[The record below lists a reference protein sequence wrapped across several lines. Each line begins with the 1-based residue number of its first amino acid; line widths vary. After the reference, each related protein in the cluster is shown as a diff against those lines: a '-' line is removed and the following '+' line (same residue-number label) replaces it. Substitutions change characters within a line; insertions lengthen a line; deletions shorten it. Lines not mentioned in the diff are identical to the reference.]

1 MCYFYIG
8 AAFDIIDWR
17 RFDIDGNHID
27 SWMNYEIW
35 RWKEADD
42 YDDDVDTAEDDVLF
56 GVTFIGIVAQD
67 NSTNMVTDELADE
80 NLCLRCNI
88 K

>member
-1 MCYFYIG
+1 
-8 AAFDIIDWR
+8 
-17 RFDIDGNHID
+17 
-27 SWMNYEIW
+27 MNYEIW
-35 RWKEADD
+35 RWKEANDD

>member
-1 MCYFYIG
+1 
-8 AAFDIIDWR
+8 
-17 RFDIDGNHID
+17 
-27 SWMNYEIW
+27 MNYEIW
-35 RWKEADD
+35 RWKEAEDDD
-42 YDDDVDTAEDDVLF
+42 YDDEDVDTAEDEDVLF
-56 GVTFIGIVAQD
+56 GVTFIGILVQD

>member
-1 MCYFYIG
+1 M
-8 AAFDIIDWR
+8 D
-17 RFDIDGNHID
+17 
-27 SWMNYEIW
+27 YEIW
-35 RWKEADD
+35 RWKEAD
-42 YDDDVDTAEDDVLF
+42 DDDVDTAEDDVLF

>member
-1 MCYFYIG
+1 
-8 AAFDIIDWR
+8 
-17 RFDIDGNHID
+17 
-27 SWMNYEIW
+27 MNYEIW
-35 RWKEADD
+35 RWKEAD
-42 YDDDVDTAEDDVLF
+42 DDDVDTAEDDVLF

>member
-1 MCYFYIG
+1 
-8 AAFDIIDWR
+8 
-17 RFDIDGNHID
+17 
-27 SWMNYEIW
+27 MNDYEIW
-35 RWKEADD
+35 RWKEAEDD
-42 YDDDVDTAEDDVLF
+42 YDDEDVDTAEDEDVLF
-56 GVTFIGIVAQD
+56 GVTFIGILVQD

>member
-1 MCYFYIG
+1 
-8 AAFDIIDWR
+8 
-17 RFDIDGNHID
+17 
-27 SWMNYEIW
+27 MNYEIW
-35 RWKEADD
+35 RWKEAEDD
-42 YDDDVDTAEDDVLF
+42 YDVEDVDTDEDVFF
-56 GVTFIGIVAQD
+56 GVTFIGILVQD

>member
-1 MCYFYIG
+1 
-8 AAFDIIDWR
+8 
-17 RFDIDGNHID
+17 
-27 SWMNYEIW
+27 MNYEIW

-42 YDDDVDTAEDDVLF
+42 DDDDVDTAEDDVLF

>member
-1 MCYFYIG
+1 
-8 AAFDIIDWR
+8 
-17 RFDIDGNHID
+17 
-27 SWMNYEIW
+27 MNYEIW
-35 RWKEADD
+35 RWKEA
-42 YDDDVDTAEDDVLF
+42 DDDVDTAEDDVLF

>member
-1 MCYFYIG
+1 
-8 AAFDIIDWR
+8 
-17 RFDIDGNHID
+17 
-27 SWMNYEIW
+27 MNYEIW
-35 RWKEADD
+35 RWKEADDD